1 MKKILIVDDE
11 KEITYLVKKFL
22 EPEGF
27 EVFTANSGQEALA
40 LLETYTPDFIF
51 LDLFMPGMSG
61 WDVLKEIRKKLKHVP
76 VAMLTVQ
83 PLYESIDREEVED
96 IVDYITKPFDRADL
110 IETLK
115 QVPGLFREDKDAGGG
130 NFRQEADKKDS

>member
-11 KEITYLVKKFL
+11 KEITHLVKKFL

-27 EVFTANSGQEALA
+27 EVFTANSGPEALA
-40 LLETYTPDFIF
+40 LLEAVTPDFIF

-115 QVPGLFREDKDAGGG
+115 QVPGLFMEDKDAGGG
-130 NFRQEADKKDS
+130 HFEQKAGKEDS

>member
-11 KEITYLVKKFL
+11 REITHLVKKFL

-27 EVFTANSGQEALA
+27 EVYTANSGKEALE
-40 LLETYTPDFIF
+40 LLESITPDFIF

-61 WDVLKEIRKKLKHVP
+61 WDVLREIRKKLKDVP

-83 PLYESIDREEVED
+83 PLYESIEREEVEE
-96 IVDYITKPFDRADL
+96 IVDYITKPFDRVDL
-110 IETLK
+110 IETLR
-115 QVPGLFREDKDAGGG
+115 QVPGMFGKDRDEQGEG
-130 NFRQEADKKDS
+130 

>member
-1 MKKILIVDDE
+1 LKKILIVDDE

-27 EVFTANSGQEALA
+27 EVFTANSGQEALT

-115 QVPGLFREDKDAGGG
+115 QVPGLFEEDKDAGGG
-130 NFRQEADKKDS
+130 NFRQEAGEEDS

>member
-1 MKKILIVDDE
+1 LKKILIVDDE
-11 KEITYLVKKFL
+11 REITRLVKKFL

-27 EVFTANSGQEALA
+27 EVYTANSGPEALE
-40 LLETYTPDFIF
+40 LLESLTPDFIF

-61 WDVLKEIRKKLKHVP
+61 WDVLKEIRKRHEDVP

-96 IVDYITKPFDRADL
+96 IVDYITKPFDRRDL

-115 QVPGLFREDKDAGGG
+115 QVPGMVEEGENAGGG
-130 NFRQEADKKDS
+130 DEGEADEKGG